1 MIQIRQLPLGPIQT
15 NCYLAAC
22 DQTGKAAVIDPAWDG
37 AAIVQIAGREGWTIS
52 HILLTHSHF
61 DHVGGLAAVKELTGA
76 PLYVHP
82 DARPLLEKSPLLV
95 AQYGYEIDPPPPPDH
110 LLAEGQTITV
120 GQVVFKVMYTPGHAP
135 GHVCFYAAEEGVIF
149 DGDVLFGNG
158 IGRWD
163 LEGGDYDVLMASIE
177 DKLMTLPDE
186 TRVLSGHGPATTI
199 GAERPFI
206 RYLQEHG
213 IYG

>member
-135 GHVCFYAAEEGVIF
+135 GHVCFYAAEGGVIF

>member
-61 DHVGGLAAVKELTGA
+61 DHVGGLAAVKEMTGA